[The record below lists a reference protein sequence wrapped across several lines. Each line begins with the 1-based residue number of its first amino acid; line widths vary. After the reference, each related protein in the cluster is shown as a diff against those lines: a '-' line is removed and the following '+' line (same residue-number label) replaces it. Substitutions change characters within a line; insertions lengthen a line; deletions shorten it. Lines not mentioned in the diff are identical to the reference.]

1 MSGSLLCA
9 SLCICAA
16 LFLSRTENKN
26 TNNRLL
32 SLAGP
37 PKPTASPLP
46 AASPGSQQRLFHGER
61 SFQRD
66 AGGGLR
72 RSGNWTWTWTLLSS
86 ARLHP
91 RRRRRKE
98 SPGAFLHALLTHH
111 PAGEEKERKRGW
123 MEGWGEGGRRR
134 KRRKRKEGVSLL
146 WLFVFL

>member
-1 MSGSLLCA
+1 M
-9 SLCICAA
+9 II
-16 LFLSRTENKN
+16 KN
-26 TNNRLL
+26 PHKNQAHYSVRVAFMCL
-32 SLAGP
+32 SLHLRRAFSLAHRKQKHQQQVIIISGA

-72 RSGNWTWTWTLLSS
+72 RSGNWTWTWTWTLLSS

-91 RRRRRKE
+91 RRRRRRKE

-123 MEGWGEGGRRR
+123 MEG
-134 KRRKRKEGVSLL
+134 
-146 WLFVFL
+146 